1 MKGRQARGWGIS
13 DHEMTNTTRKKAANS
28 IVGKLTAGILAVAAA
43 ALCPAG
49 AVAQSGDAVL
59 VIGDSLEVGS
69 APYLRQALG
78 GVPVT
83 VDARIGRPS
92 PEGVQVLQAKLQP
105 EHGTVVFDLGT
116 NDSPASPGT
125 LAASLAAVRELAG
138 DRCIVVATI
147 TRPPVNGVPVDGLNN
162 AIRSFAGQV
171 VAVQVVNWHGVT
183 ESVPGLLSRDGVH
196 PNIQG
201 YALRGALMAE
211 GVQACLLGGGAG
223 AGGAGGIPAPRNP
236 DARPPEPPPAR
247 RSEPR
252 RPPRRP
258 ARVRL
263 GPVGG
268 LARMV
273 GRVATLVGEA
283 GRGARIGVA
292 GAEPEPVLGAPE

>member
-1 MKGRQARGWGIS
+1 M
-13 DHEMTNTTRKKAANS
+13 
-28 IVGKLTAGILAVAAA
+28 
-43 ALCPAG
+43 
-49 AVAQSGDAVL
+49 L

-92 PEGVQVLQAKLQP
+92 PEGVKVLQAKLRP
-105 EHGTVVFDLGT
+105 EHGTVLFDLGT
-116 NDSPASPGT
+116 NDSPANPGA
-125 LAASLAAVRELAG
+125 LASSLAAARELAG

-147 TRPPVNGVPVDGLNN
+147 TRPPLNGVPVDGLNN
-162 AIRSFAGQV
+162 VVGSFAGRDA
-171 VAVQVVNWHGVT
+171 AVQVVDWHGVT

-211 GVQACLLGGGAG
+211 GVQACLLGGGGGG

-236 DARPPEPPPAR
+236 DARPPKPPPVER
-247 RSEPR
+247 RRPR
-252 RPPRRP
+252 RPPKRP
-258 ARVRL
+258 ARIEL
-263 GPVGG
+263 APLGG

-273 GRVATLVGEA
+273 GRVAALVGEA
-283 GRGARIGVA
+283 GRGARIGIA

>member
-1 MKGRQARGWGIS
+1 MKGRQALGWGIS

-43 ALCPAG
+43 AIWPAG
-49 AVAQSGDAVL
+49 AAAQDAGAVL

-92 PEGVQVLQAKLQP
+92 PEGVEVLQAKLRP

-116 NDSPASPGT
+116 NDSPSNPGT
-125 LAASLAAVRELAG
+125 LAASLAAVGRLAG

-147 TRPPVNGVPVDGLNN
+147 TRPPVNGVPVDGLNRV
-162 AIRSFAGQV
+162 IRSFSGQG
-171 VAVQVVNWHGVT
+171 ALVQVVDWNGAT

-211 GVQACLLGGGAG
+211 GVQACLLGA
-223 AGGAGGIPAPRNP
+223 AGGGGVGGIPAPRNP
-236 DARPPEPPPAR
+236 DARPPEPPPVVSR
-247 RSEPR
+247 RPT

-258 ARVRL
+258 VRI
-263 GPVGG
+263 G
-268 LARMV
+268 LAPLGDLAGMA
-273 GRVATLVGEA
+273 GWVAALVGEA
-283 GRGARIGVA
+283 GRVARVGVA